1 MHRWRKRVKDLRYA
15 AEALSR
21 SHPAAASVAGR
32 PGAPRGARKRSARR
46 ERDLIP
52 KLARRSDELGELLG
66 QEHDLFLLAQRVRD
80 GRGDCGRRTRRT
92 LLKLI
97 ERRRERLRIRAVRD
111 GARLYG
117 RRPKKLLGCFRRAY
131 AAEARM

>member
-1 MHRWRKRVKDLRYA
+1 MSGSCASSVAQLVCA
-15 AEALSR
+15 TQALS
-21 SHPAAASVAGR
+21 S
-32 PGAPRGARKRSARR
+32 
-46 ERDLIP
+46 
-52 KLARRSDELGELLG
+52 RRSDALGELLG

-80 GRGDCGRRTRRT
+80 GRGDCGRGTRRT

-97 ERRRERLRIRAVRD
+97 ERRRERLRMRAVRD

-117 RRPKKLLGCFRRAY
+117 RRPRKLLGRFRRAY